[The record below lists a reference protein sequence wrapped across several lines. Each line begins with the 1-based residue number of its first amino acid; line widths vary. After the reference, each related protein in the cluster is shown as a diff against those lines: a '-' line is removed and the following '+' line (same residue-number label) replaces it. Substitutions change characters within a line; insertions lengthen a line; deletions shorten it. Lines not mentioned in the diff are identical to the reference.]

1 MSYILDALKKAEA
14 DQDPEARTSLALA
27 RHEQRRSRLLAYGLL
42 VALIVNA
49 IVLLWLFLP
58 ERWLG
63 SAISDDSTRPPAAPV
78 RPAEQAPAP
87 SRTQPPVA
95 TGTTDE
101 VSIRPISSNA
111 ALPQPVPLSRLPA
124 DVRRRFP
131 DLRFSTHIYADAP
144 DLRAIVV
151 NGVRL
156 EEGDRLENLR
166 LQEITEEGAVFL
178 FEQRSVSISV
188 LDEWD

>member
-27 RHEQRRSRLLAYGLL
+27 RHERRRSRLLAYGLL

-58 ERWLG
+58 ERWLD
-63 SAISDDSTRPPAAPV
+63 SAITDGSTRPPTAPV

-87 SRTQPPVA
+87 SRSQPPA
-95 TGTTDE
+95 AGATDE
-101 VSIRPISSNA
+101 VRIRPTSSNSVM
-111 ALPQPVPLSRLPA
+111 PQPVPLIRLPA

-131 DLRFSTHIYADAP
+131 DLRFSTHVYADAP

-178 FEQRSVSISV
+178 FEQRLVSISV